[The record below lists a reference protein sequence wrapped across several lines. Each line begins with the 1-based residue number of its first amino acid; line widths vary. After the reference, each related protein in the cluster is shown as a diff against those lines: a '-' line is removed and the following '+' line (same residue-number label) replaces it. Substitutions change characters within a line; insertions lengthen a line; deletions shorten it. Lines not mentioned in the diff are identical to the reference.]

1 MTRVDGKQTR
11 KSVDVRTT
19 LVVVDR
25 VTLTAHDDGNAHL
38 VHVGLTGEV
47 HPQVV
52 TRLGLEGIVVVAKIT
67 AQNAV
72 VIEGNAVV
80 GLEGHFSP
88 SACVGGG
95 AVPLPLILPSP
106 VMASK

>member
-1 MTRVDGKQTR
+1 V
-11 KSVDVRTT
+11 
-19 LVVVDR
+19 
-25 VTLTAHDDGNAHL
+25 A
-38 VHVGLTGEV
+38 GEV
-47 HPQVV
+47 HPEVV
-52 TRLGLEGIVVVAKIT
+52 ARFDLKGIVVVTKIS

-72 VIEGNAVV
+72 VIECNAVM

-88 SACVGGG
+88 SACVGRG